1 MNFTFISLFPE
12 IIKSAL
18 NESITKKALE
28 KSLISFQIIDPKD
41 YLENKE
47 RIDDKVYGGG
57 PGMLLKS
64 EPLMKALDDAI
75 SKFDSS
81 DFTTIYLSPKGN
93 PFNQNTAES
102 LALKKNII
110 FICGRYEGIDQRVID
125 NYVDHEISIGDYV
138 LSGGELPA
146 LVVFDAISRNI
157 KGVLGDDTSLDQ
169 ETFSTGLLEYP
180 QYTRPEKMRLGEVPK
195 ELLSGNHAAIE
206 KWRKKQMLGITAL
219 RRKDLLEKAEL
230 SSEEKALLEEFFDE
244 LES

>member
-18 NESITKKALE
+18 NESITKRAIE
-28 KSLISFQIIDPKD
+28 KSLISFETVNPRN
-41 YLENKE
+41 YLGTKE

-75 SKFDSS
+75 SKLDRSAS
-81 DFTTIYLSPKGN
+81 KIIYLSPKGK
-93 PFNQNTAES
+93 PFTQETAEA
-102 LALKKNII
+102 LASKKNII
-110 FICGRYEGIDQRVID
+110 FICGRYEGIDQRIID
-125 NYVDHEISIGDYV
+125 HYVDDEISIGDYV

-157 KGVLGDDTSLDQ
+157 EGVLGDDASLEQ
-169 ETFSTGLLEYP
+169 ESFSGGLLEYP
-180 QYTRPEKMRLGEVPK
+180 QYTRPEKMKLGEVPK
-195 ELLSGNHAAIE
+195 QLLSGNHGIID

-219 RRKDLLEKAEL
+219 RRKDLLEKFKL
-230 SSEEKALLEEFFDE
+230 SPEEKALLEEFFDE
-244 LES
+244 LE

>member
-1 MNFTFISLFPE
+1 MNFTFITLFPE

-18 NESITKKALE
+18 NESIIKRAID
-28 KSLISFQIIDPKD
+28 KSLISFETIDPKD

-64 EPLMKALDDAI
+64 EPLMKALDNVI
-75 SKFDSS
+75 SKVDRSNS
-81 DFTTIYLSPKGN
+81 TIIYLSPKGN
-93 PFNQNTAES
+93 PFTQKTAES

-110 FICGRYEGIDQRVID
+110 FICGRYEGIDQRIID
-125 NYVDHEISIGDYV
+125 HYVDNEISIGDYV

-157 KGVLGDDTSLDQ
+157 KGVLGDDASLDQ
-169 ETFSTGLLEYP
+169 ESFSTGLLEYP
-180 QYTRPEKMRLGEVPK
+180 QYTRPEKMKLGEVPK
-195 ELLSGNHAAIE
+195 ELLSGNHADID

-230 SSEEKALLEEFFDE
+230 SREEKALLEEFFDE
-244 LES
+244 LEP